1 MFKEYTKNRFTTRD
15 FKSELKVDFLQNDLS
30 MQEETGAGQALIL
43 ILRNIKFGA

>member
-15 FKSELKVDFLQNDLS
+15 FKSELKADFLQNDLS
-30 MQEETGAGQALIL
+30 MQEKTGTGQALIL